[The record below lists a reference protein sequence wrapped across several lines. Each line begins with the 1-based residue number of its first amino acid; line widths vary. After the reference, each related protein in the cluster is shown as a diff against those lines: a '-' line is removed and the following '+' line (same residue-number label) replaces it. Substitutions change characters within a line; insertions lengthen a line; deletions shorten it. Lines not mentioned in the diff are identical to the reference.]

1 MWIISQTLQFSPG
14 LTFLAK
20 SVFFGPTTSNELEI
34 EPIVGFSPSNWPSN
48 SEPFDIAQS
57 YGRPRD
63 VVLYRSVV
71 LYMVLYSSYLVII
84 HTHTCIQCL
93 LVAVCHAIHAG
104 NASSELVCLENL
116 EQFVQTSTLPLLPHL
131 LAG

>member
-48 SEPFDIAQS
+48 SEPFDITQS

-63 VVLYRSVV
+63 VVIPIGSTVHGLV
-71 LYMVLYSSYLVII
+71 YM
-84 HTHTCIQCL
+84 
-93 LVAVCHAIHAG
+93 
-104 NASSELVCLENL
+104 
-116 EQFVQTSTLPLLPHL
+116 
-131 LAG
+131 